1 VSRPATWSPRGAAD
15 STATDVEEMT
25 MTAKA
30 EKKTGE
36 KKTAVKKDRAA
47 IKALLKPL
55 KKEREAAK
63 AAKDGKKLASVRKKY
78 RTATHALR
86 STAAPKGKKARKE

>member
-1 VSRPATWSPRGAAD
+1 MAAK
-15 STATDVEEMT
+15 T
-25 MTAKA
+25 
-30 EKKTGE
+30 EKKAGE
-36 KKTAVKKDRAA
+36 KKPAVKKDRAA

-63 AAKDGKKLASVRKKY
+63 EAKDGKKLASVRKKY

-86 STAAPKGKKARKE
+86 STAAPKGKKAKKE

>member
-1 VSRPATWSPRGAAD
+1 MAA
-15 STATDVEEMT
+15 AAV
-25 MTAKA
+25 
-30 EKKTGE
+30 KKSGE
-36 KKTAVKKDRAA
+36 KKPAVKKDRAS

-63 AAKDGKKLASVRKKY
+63 ESKDAKKLASVRKKY

-86 STAAPKGKKARKE
+86 STAAPKGKKAKKE